1 MKRRRGSQNLLLK
14 CPSVTAE
21 ESSYNSSCCDESEDG
36 GEGGR
41 LSSPG
46 TGGSG
51 CDNQNLTEGGTTS
64 ATDYMGVTTNSE
76 ECSYSSDMDESDSHV
91 APVEL
96 NDHPFAWE
104 FEQVRQSHLY
114 RYFSSLIA
122 NFTSL

>member
-14 CPSVTAE
+14 CPKVTAE

-36 GEGGR
+36 ADER

-46 TGGSG
+46 TFGSG

-64 ATDYMGVTTNSE
+64 ATDYMGVTSNSE
-76 ECSYSSDMDESDSHV
+76 ECSYSSDMDESDSHA
-91 APVEL
+91 APMEL

-104 FEQVRQSHLY
+104 FEQVSVR
-114 RYFSSLIA
+114 
-122 NFTSL
+122 